1 MENNTLNNNDKLII
15 EKFEKKHKE
24 HIDLVK
30 KYAKKLVKTF
40 TSFSELIVFVEVHDQ
55 DKINNLVLK
64 RNFAISSFINECK
77 INGISID
84 TKTYEEDI
92 KSSIFLHQSTSYHH
106 PEFWDINYKEEN
118 IVYFNENKKNNYIVD
133 AELMDDISIA
143 EMVCDWMAKSEE
155 TKKNIDEFIKENI
168 NIRWKFSDHQLY
180 LIKSFV
186 YCLKQ

>member
-1 MENNTLNNNDKLII
+1 MENNTLDNNDKLII

-55 DKINNLVLK
+55 DKIDNPILK
-64 RNFAISSFINECK
+64 RNFAILSFINGCK
-77 INGISID
+77 AENINID
-84 TKTYEEDI
+84 TKAYEEDI
-92 KSSIFLHQSTSYHH
+92 KESIFLHQTTSYHH
-106 PEFWDINYKEEN
+106 PEFWDISYKKEN
-118 IVYFNENKKNNYIVD
+118 VIYFNNNKENSYIVN

-143 EMVCDWMAKSEE
+143 EMVCDWMARSEE
-155 TKKNIDEFIKENI
+155 NKINIDKFIKENI